1 MAQRERSHIFGPLR
15 TPREGTAGDSRRRQ
29 QRSGMSLICLVLQA
43 VLTLMQLWNVE
54 NNGEER
60 KVTYLST
67 LVKHTQ
73 AVNVVRWCPRG
84 LWRLYTCQRYRC

>member
-1 MAQRERSHIFGPLR
+1 ML
-15 TPREGTAGDSRRRQ
+15 
-29 QRSGMSLICLVLQA
+29 LVQTT
-43 VLTLMQLWNVE
+43 VDGSTQLWKVDS
-54 NNGEER
+54 NGEDR

-84 LWRLYTCQRYRC
+84 AYRLNLHLCFAKICRGNARQRW